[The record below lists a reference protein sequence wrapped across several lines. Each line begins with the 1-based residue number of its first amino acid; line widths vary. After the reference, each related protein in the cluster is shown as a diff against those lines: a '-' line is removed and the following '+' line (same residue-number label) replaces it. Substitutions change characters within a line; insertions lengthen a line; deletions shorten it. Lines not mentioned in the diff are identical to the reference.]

1 MCVPAVTAEW
11 HRCFRQS
18 LIYILSKKS
27 RTHYVTHT
35 VYSLLMMPEKNT
47 CFPFSSQ
54 FSSMSYFVHT
64 HTHFL
69 SLSFTHY
76 KAEHCCLEAKY
87 LQWPNSRLWRISCTR
102 ATAKNGWNQH
112 RHTLGKSGKEVDA
125 SWPNIA
131 AAKHHHRVKECVCV
145 CASRKWRLIICRAVQ
160 TTMVMQKNDD
170 DEEEDER
177 SC

>member
-47 CFPFSSQ
+47 CFPLSSQ
-54 FSSMSYFVHT
+54 FSSMFYFVHT

-102 ATAKNGWNQH
+102 ATAKNCCNQH
-112 RHTLGKSGKEVDA
+112 RHTLEEARVVRKWTPADRTSQQQSTTTVSKSV
-125 SWPNIA
+125 
-131 AAKHHHRVKECVCV
+131 CVCV
-145 CASRKWRLIICRAVQ
+145 CLCVL
-160 TTMVMQKNDD
+160 
-170 DEEEDER
+170 
-177 SC
+177 